1 MKAPKGHVQQNNQI
15 GPSHLNCEI
24 SKRGYPIDPPFSILP
39 EHTYENVETQIWVLI
54 TYEEVKI
61 FTSIFRWEKTT
72 EIDNIEWYCWRLWWI
87 IWQKM
92 FVVIGIIYAPQK
104 LRNILNFYSKLDLSK
119 QEDRLLINKIST
131 SSKNNIEEYLKLF
144 KENLLLLA

>member
-1 MKAPKGHVQQNNQI
+1 MKTITLLFIAITLFFANVGSVYASFATSDFEESEDDLGI
-15 GPSHLNCEI
+15 
-24 SKRGYPIDPPFSILP
+24 ID
-39 EHTYENVETQIWVLI
+39 T
-54 TYEEVKI
+54 
-61 FTSIFRWEKTT
+61 
-72 EIDNIEWYCWRLWWI
+72 D
-87 IWQKM
+87 
-92 FVVIGIIYAPQK
+92 IIYAPQK